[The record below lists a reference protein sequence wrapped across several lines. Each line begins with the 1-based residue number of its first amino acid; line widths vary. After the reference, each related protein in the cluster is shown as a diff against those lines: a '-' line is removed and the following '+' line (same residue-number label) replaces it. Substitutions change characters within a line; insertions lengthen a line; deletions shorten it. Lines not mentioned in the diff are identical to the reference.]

1 LFFEG
6 KSSPHTP
13 HLWAF
18 AGSIAMKVPGNSG
31 MAICFVV
38 KRFVASTRDVDVR
51 VSRKSG
57 REGRER

>member
-1 LFFEG
+1 
-6 KSSPHTP
+6 
-13 HLWAF
+13 
-18 AGSIAMKVPGNSG
+18 MKVPGNSG
-31 MAICFVV
+31 MAIFFVV